1 MDIGLGDRVGQD
13 DGGSD
18 GNGKVRIAIH
28 SQPSDSTR
36 IHPPRLILHISKH
49 KRQQANQHQPAVHVR
64 THKICRGRAGFRVMN

>member
-49 KRQQANQHQPAVHVR
+49 TKGNRHTSISPPSMYAR
-64 THKICRGRAGFRVMN
+64 TKSAGVELVFE